1 MSMAQVTHRAGESQA
16 VDERR
21 LLAGIRVFD
30 QAALEAVYDAYS
42 DAVYRYA
49 WRLLGDVQQAEDC
62 ATETFSRLLKA
73 LKEGSGPTQYL
84 KAYLFRIAHNW
95 ATDHYRSG
103 RRSESLDQLMDE
115 DGFEPE
121 DEGEALV
128 SQVAAS
134 LRAEQVRQALHR
146 LTSEQRMVVV
156 MKYYEDCSNEEV
168 AAAMGKPLSAVKALQ
183 HRALGAL
190 RRALADASEVHA

>member
-1 MSMAQVTHRAGESQA
+1 MAHTQHRVGEMRA

-21 LLAGIRVFD
+21 LIAGIRVFD

-49 WRLLGDVQQAEDC
+49 WRLLGDARQAEDC
-62 ATETFSRLLKA
+62 ATETFSRLLRA
-73 LKEGSGPTQYL
+73 LKEGAGPTHYL
-84 KAYLFRIAHNW
+84 KAYLFRVAHNL

-121 DEGEALV
+121 DESDSLV
-128 SQVAAS
+128 AQVS
-134 LRAEQVRQALHR
+134 ETLRAEKVREALHR

-190 RRALADASEVHA
+190 RRALASASEVQA